1 MADKK
6 RKRLLLILDAV
17 AMGLV
22 IATFSPLVIPANESN
37 PSWFG
42 IPFTLWASFLIS
54 VVFVVLAYL
63 VSLVNKEKKHAD

>member
-1 MADKK
+1 MTSSK
-6 RKRLLLILDAV
+6 RKRLLLILDLV
-17 AMGLV
+17 AIGLV
-22 IATFSPLVIPANESN
+22 VTTFSPLIIPANESN

-54 VVFVVLAYL
+54 AIFVVLAYL

>member
-1 MADKK
+1 MTSSK
-6 RKRLLLILDAV
+6 RKRLLLILDLV
-17 AMGLV
+17 AIGII
-22 IATFSPLVIPANESN
+22 IASFSPLIIPANESN

-54 VVFVVLAYL
+54 VIFVVLAYL

>member
-1 MADKK
+1 MTSSK
-6 RKRLLLILDAV
+6 RKRLLLILDLV
-17 AMGLV
+17 AIGIV
-22 IATFSPLVIPANESN
+22 IATFSPLIIPAHESN

-54 VVFVVLAYL
+54 VIFVVLAYL